1 MPRQK
6 YPVESSIPMDPTEI
20 KAFMEMYGYPTGFSL
35 SPFATMRYPP
45 AIGSRFVSNPTK
57 LKERMIRYDAMFSGK
72 LHDFHKM
79 YLQHA
84 SGLLDMSSNGFLQ
97 GHPIT
102 ASTNDFAAK
111 EENDKLRKENAD
123 LRKRIEQMK
132 SKKQI

>member
-6 YPVESSIPMDPTEI
+6 YPIKLSIPVDPTEI
-20 KAFMEMYGYPTGFSL
+20 KTFMEMHGYPLGFSL

-84 SGLLDMSSNGFLQ
+84 SGLLDMSSSGFLH
-97 GHPIT
+97 GHPINVT
-102 ASTNDFAAK
+102 TNDSTAK